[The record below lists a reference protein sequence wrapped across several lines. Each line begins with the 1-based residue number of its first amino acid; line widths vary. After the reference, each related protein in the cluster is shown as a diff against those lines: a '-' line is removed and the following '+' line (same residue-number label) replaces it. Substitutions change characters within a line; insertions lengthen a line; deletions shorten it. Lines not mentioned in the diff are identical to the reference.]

1 MKLKVCCA
9 LFSTV
14 IVAGCNTTEHK
25 PIQYKSLIDNSSE
38 KHNSVVFI
46 HGAHLKG
53 SSWSLVQE
61 NFAKINI
68 PTHIIDLPGRSQL
81 VSPESI
87 TITYAAQTMCHE
99 LQQLPQPLSLVV
111 HSQGG
116 AIAHKTLT
124 LCNDIK
130 VNDIVYI
137 SAVAPINGAKPFS
150 LLSKEDEKNY
160 FAGVKYEN
168 GWMKIS
174 DKPAFLSTFTDTQS
188 AKLQKMVMTN
198 SVDEPAIT
206 GEGKVQLEKAALNE
220 ISKSYIYAK
229 NDKIISFESQQR
241 IAQSIGIKNTYT
253 INSGHLPMITQ
264 PDELSK
270 AIVAALKL

>member
-25 PIQYKSLIDNSSE
+25 PIQYKSLIDHSSE

-53 SSWSLVQE
+53 SSWSLVQK

-68 PTHIIDLPGRSQL
+68 PTHIIDLPGRSQPL
-81 VSPESI
+81 SPESI
-87 TITYAAQTMCHE
+87 TITYAAQTMCNE

-160 FAGVKYEN
+160 FSGIKYEG

-174 DKPAFLSTFTDTQS
+174 NKTAFVSSFTDSQS
-188 AKLQKMVMTN
+188 PTLHAMVINN

-206 GEGKVQLEKAALNE
+206 GEGKVQLNKEALKD
-220 ISKSYIYAK
+220 IKKSYIFAK

-241 IAQSIGIKNTYT
+241 IAQSIDIQNTYT
-253 INSGHLPMITQ
+253 INSGHLPMLTQ
-264 PDELSK
+264 PDELAK

>member
-1 MKLKVCCA
+1 MKLQVWFS
-9 LFSTV
+9 LVSTV
-14 IVAGCNTTEHK
+14 FATGCSTVQDK
-25 PIQYKSLIDNSSE
+25 PIQYKTLNDSPVNY
-38 KHNSVVFI
+38 NSVVFV
-46 HGAHLKG
+46 HGAHLTG
-53 SSWSLVQE
+53 SSWSLVQA
-61 NFAKINI
+61 NFAKLNI
-68 PTHIIDLPGRSQL
+68 LSHIINLPGSTKPS
-81 VSPESI
+81 SPKDV
-87 TITYAAQTMCHE
+87 TITYAAQAMCTE
-99 LQQLPQPLSLVV
+99 LKQLSQPLALVV

-116 AIAHKTLT
+116 AIAHKALT
-124 LCNDIK
+124 LCDEIQVSN
-130 VNDIVYI
+130 IVYV
-137 SAVAPINGAKPFS
+137 SAVAPIDGAKPFS
-150 LLSKEDEKNY
+150 LLSKQDEENY